1 MAWRGLLLSE
11 SGRELRAQAEALARG
26 ARAAELDGSPW
37 KALLEAAERRGEE
50 AGEEVKAS
58 FDVLAD
64 QAKDASDK
72 RGEQRLRKEGTE
84 AAKRATRRGRTEALD
99 AGLALV
105 AGWLRDVAA
114 TGDGAPDLALNA
126 DRARR
131 AGRGRG
137 GARPAPGAPGGGAG
151 DGHAPAPERE
161 RFRGVGG
168 RSARLQDGSRFA
180 RRLELPGNP
189 AIARTFPVVAR
200 SIRNLGFGRRNPF
213 GVRLYLAFAFA
224 GVALIT
230 AGIVYLLV
238 SESGSQEADER
249 LDELAFGRTIA
260 LANEVEAVSR
270 DKTQDTV
277 DVATQEDFS
286 VWVYD
291 VSGKL
296 ITAPTSQGFF
306 VDDVED
312 GRRAVATAQEGE
324 EFVEPLTGGTTVVAT
339 PIRRD
344 GVVDGVMLAR
354 AARPAELQEAID
366 AVRGDRITALLVALV
381 VAVAI
386 SFLIASAITS
396 RIKKL
401 ADSAMKISQ
410 GQLDRPLEGTGGRDE
425 ISDLGRSLETMRAAL
440 RQTFEALRS
449 ERDRLSAIFD
459 ALSDAVMVVGPDGTV
474 RFSNPAAR
482 PADLCG
488 RQGRGDPD
496 PLASPRVAH
505 RYRPST
511 TACGSASAS
520 TRCRRA
526 RSRPRAPSSPSFATG
541 PTSSGASSPS
551 ASSSRTRRTSS
562 ATRWPAS
569 PARSRSLRGG
579 AKDDREAREHFLRR
593 LEQDTERI
601 TRLTDSLLTLA
612 RIESVGESG
621 PEILDVAIACE
632 EAAQAFIPPDGIGFE
647 IEVEPDLAGPGRP
660 SAPAPGADR
669 SSRQRVQAQLRP
681 RPRYASGEPG
691 LRGGSP
697 HRGDRHGVRHPP
709 R

>member
-1 MAWRGLLLSE
+1 M
-11 SGRELRAQAEALARG
+11 
-26 ARAAELDGSPW
+26 
-37 KALLEAAERRGEE
+37 
-50 AGEEVKAS
+50 
-58 FDVLAD
+58 
-64 QAKDASDK
+64 
-72 RGEQRLRKEGTE
+72 
-84 AAKRATRRGRTEALD
+84 
-99 AGLALV
+99 
-105 AGWLRDVAA
+105 
-114 TGDGAPDLALNA
+114 
-126 DRARR
+126 
-131 AGRGRG
+131 
-137 GARPAPGAPGGGAG
+137 
-151 DGHAPAPERE
+151 
-161 RFRGVGG
+161 
-168 RSARLQDGSRFA
+168 
-180 RRLELPGNP
+180 
-189 AIARTFPVVAR
+189 VAR

-249 LDELAFGRTIA
+249 LDELASGRTIA

-306 VDDVED
+306 VDDVENV
-312 GRRAVATAQEGE
+312 RRAVATAQDGE

-344 GVVDGVMLAR
+344 GVIDGVMLAR
-354 AARPAELQEAID
+354 AARPSELQEAID
-366 AVRGDRITALLVALV
+366 AVRGDRITALFVALV

-482 PADLCG
+482 PLIYADGKVAATLIPWLRRASRTG
-488 RQGRGDPD
+488 TSEHDSLRIGERVYAMQAREIPAEGAVLTVVRDRTGELRRELAEREFVSNAAHELRN
-496 PLASPRVAH
+496 PLA
-505 RYRPST
+505 
-511 TACGSASAS
+511 GI
-520 TRCRRA
+520 
-526 RSRPRAPSSPSFATG
+526 
-541 PTSSGASSPS
+541 SGAVEV
-551 ASSSRTRRTSS
+551 
-562 ATRWPAS
+562 
-569 PARSRSLRGG
+569 LRGG

-632 EAAQAFIPPDGIGFE
+632 EAAQAFVPPDGIGFE
-647 IEVEPDLAGPGRP
+647 VEVEPDLAAQGDRVLLRQVLIGLLGNAFKHS
-660 SAPAPGADR
+660 SAPGLVTLRASRASEEEVLIEVTDTGSGIPPDEVDR
-669 SSRQRVQAQLRP
+669 IFERFFRGTDSREKEGFGLGLSIAKRMVDVMGGEIGVSSEV
-681 RPRYASGEPG
+681 GK
-691 LRGGSP
+691 GS
-697 HRGDRHGVRHPP
+697 DFWVRLPAAKP
-709 R
+709 AATPVA